1 MSVLATIEPTELSV
15 DPGAEASLL
24 VRVRNRGTIVD
35 RFDIAVVGPTAAWA
49 TVDQPSLRLFP
60 DKEGEARVWFR
71 PPRAADPAADTYPCG
86 ISVRAAS
93 DANAS
98 TVEEGRVT
106 VAPFVQLTTQIVPQT
121 SRGSRVGSHD
131 VTVHNVGN
139 AVAEVSVKASDPD
152 ALMTFELTP
161 ERSGLRPDA
170 KATIRARAKPKQTFL
185 FGSPKRLPFSID
197 VAEPT
202 AGSYPVLA
210 TMEQRAIVP
219 SWVKPAAGL
228 IAAGIA
234 AILILPP
241 MLGLTG
247 ASPSPS
253 TAAVATETPAPI
265 TEPPATPTEAP
276 PATDAPTPT
285 PPLGPPDALTIAGD
299 DTGLAADSLMTMICT
314 TANEG
319 GCRDRVKDRI
329 ITMLGNLQGPAQG
342 ARLVSFTSSTPGTL
356 PVTASWSD
364 WHYPYASIS
373 GPTGDLTSVSIDLAP
388 ILVGSTAYALVQDE
402 RGSRFTFAIPA
413 ADAQLLFDDLY
424 TIAMVAP
431 TPEPD
436 GGGGTIFLGDI
447 YARPIGDVLLRDY
460 IFVPQ
465 FP

>member
-71 PPRAADPAADTYPCG
+71 PPRAPDPAADTYPFG

-98 TVEEGRVT
+98 TVEEGHVT
-106 VAPFVQLTTQIVPQT
+106 VAPFIQLATQIVPQT
-121 SRGSRVGSHD
+121 SRGSRVGTHD

-139 AVAEVSVKASDPD
+139 AVAEVSAKASDPD
-152 ALMTFELTP
+152 ALMTFELAP
-161 ERSGLRPDA
+161 ERAGLRPNA
-170 KATIRARAKPKQTFL
+170 KATIKARAKPKQTFL

-253 TAAVATETPAPI
+253 AAAEATATPAPI

-276 PATDAPTPT
+276 QATDAPTPT
-285 PPLGPPDALTIAGD
+285 PPLGPPDALTAAGD
-299 DTGLAADSLMTMICT
+299 DVGLAPDSLMTMICT

-342 ARLVSFTSSTPGTL
+342 ARLVSFSSGTPGTL
-356 PVTASWSD
+356 PITASWAD

-373 GPTGDLTSVSIDLAP
+373 GATGDLTSVSIDLAP
-388 ILVGSTAYALVQDE
+388 ILVGSSAYALVQDE
-402 RGSRFTFAIPA
+402 RGSRFTFVIPS

-431 TPEPD
+431 TPAPD
-436 GGGGTIFLGDI
+436 SGGGSVFLGDI